1 MGVGL
6 GAGAQLQGHRGV
18 ASVECP
24 PPHSPLED
32 VSFTS
37 GLTASVSLA
46 RPLKEPATM
55 AVQLIKV

>member
-1 MGVGL
+1 ME
-6 GAGAQLQGHRGV
+6 AGAQLQEGRRPLRV
-18 ASVECP
+18 ASVKCP
-24 PPHSPLED
+24 PPRAPLEE
-32 VSFTS
+32 VSTTS